1 MVRGS
6 LLNGITPKEKMAVP
20 KNVPK
25 NGCANVPKNGCARQ
39 EPGAQGV
46 CLVKEGPCAKLYAV
60 FGNFN
65 LNN

>member
-1 MVRGS
+1 MVGGS
-6 LLNGITPKEKMAVP
+6 LLNGITPK
-20 KNVPK
+20 
-25 NGCANVPKNGCARQ
+25 GCARQ

-65 LNN
+65 LNNLINK